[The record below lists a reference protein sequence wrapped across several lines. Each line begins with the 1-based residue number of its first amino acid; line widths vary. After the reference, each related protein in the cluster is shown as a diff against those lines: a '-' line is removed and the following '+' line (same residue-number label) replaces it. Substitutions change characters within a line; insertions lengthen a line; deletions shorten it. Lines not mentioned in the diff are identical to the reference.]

1 MSKKLVSLFL
11 ALALMLAC
19 VPVLAEGGITVT
31 DMTGREITLDGPAT
45 KIVALTASDV
55 EPRRI
60 LRLSGGSA
68 G

>member
-31 DMTGREITLDGPAT
+31 DMTGWT
-45 KIVALTASDV
+45 ALQQRS
-55 EPRRI
+55 
-60 LRLSGGSA
+60 LR
-68 G
+68 